1 MGGRVTTIMRRRG
14 IGVVC
19 LFAVSLWGAA
29 VSEAGTAGYT
39 LTQAWQD
46 ALERDARL
54 HAAAGQIAQARGR
67 VGEVASERRPS
78 LSATGQLGHVYN
90 RNEARRAV
98 VYKGRSLRG
107 TLYLSQPLYT
117 FGRLT
122 GRAAQAEADLGEAEA
137 TAQEVRQTVLA
148 EVTQRFAETVWQG
161 RLFTRQ
167 QTFEELTATLEA
179 GARERLTLN
188 AGDRTEVHE
197 LARRRHRATAARLE
211 AGARYRTARTRLA
224 RLTGTEHAE
233 VAAESLD
240 VLLAALPPSLDAT
253 LAKAVQQSPILAQAR
268 ARLAAAEAELAVRRA
283 EFWPTLSLEVQART
297 GQVSAIDIF
306 NVGSGLTL
314 DVPLYEGGLL
324 RAQVQTAR
332 AAVATARWE
341 LAAEQERVETEA
353 RTQWEMIAS
362 LALAV
367 QDLGQAVEEART
379 AAALTRAKVD
389 AGRATVVDEV
399 DARHAVL
406 RTEQDMLDGRLRL
419 AGARIDLLRLLAAL
433 DPDG

>member
-1 MGGRVTTIMRRRG
+1 MTIRMRCMRSG
-14 IGVVC
+14 LVC
-19 LFAVSLWGAA
+19 LLAVSLWSTAAGAVA
-29 VSEAGTAGYT
+29 EADVEDYP
-39 LTQAWQD
+39 LSRAWQD

-54 HAAAGQIAQARGR
+54 HAAAGRIAQARGR
-67 VGEVASERRPS
+67 VGEVASERWPS

-98 VYKGRSLRG
+98 VYEGRSLRG

-122 GRAAQAEADLGEAEA
+122 GRTARADADLAEAEA
-137 TAQEVRQTVLA
+137 AAQEVRQTVLA

-161 RLFTRQ
+161 RMFALQ
-167 QTFEELTATLEA
+167 ETFETLTETLEA
-179 GARERLTLN
+179 SARERLALN

-197 LARRRHRATAARLE
+197 LARRRHRTTAARLE

-224 RLTGTEHAE
+224 RLTGSDHAE
-233 VAAESLD
+233 VMAESLE
-240 VLLAALPPSLDAT
+240 VLLDALPPSLDAT
-253 LAKAVQQSPILAQAR
+253 LAQAVRQSPVLAQAR
-268 ARLAAAEAELAVRRA
+268 ARLTAAEAELAVRRA
-283 EFWPTLSLEVQART
+283 EFWPTLSVEVQART

-324 RAQVQTAR
+324 RAQVQTAQ

-341 LAAEQERVETEA
+341 LEAEQERVETEA
-353 RTQWEMIAS
+353 RAQWEMIAS

-367 QDLGQAVEEART
+367 QDFGQAAEEART
-379 AAALTRAKVD
+379 AATLIRDKLA

-406 RTEQDMLDGRLRL
+406 RTEHDVLDGRLRL
-419 AGARIDLLRLLAAL
+419 AVARIDLLRLLAAL
-433 DPDG
+433 EPDG